1 MEPQIGALSLT
12 AIAMIIVFAVLWGLA
27 LIINLMK
34 WFSVRKQEEVL
45 QAPQAPIDEVS
56 APETAATTGVAPE
69 IVAAIT
75 AALAAYL
82 DQGANQLFVSAIYRL
97 APGESWAAAGRLESM
112 SSSSL
117 IRRSF

>member
-1 MEPQIGALSLT
+1 MEVKISAVSLT
-12 AIAMIIVFAVLWGLA
+12 VLSMIVVFMVLWGLA

-34 WFSVRKQEEVL
+34 WFSVRKREEVNQTPEAL
-45 QAPQAPIDEVS
+45 MDVAS
-56 APETAATTGVAPE
+56 AAEPTETGVAPE

-82 DQGANQLFVSAIYRL
+82 DQGPGQLMVSAIYRL
-97 APGESWAAAGRLESM
+97 APGENWAAAGRLENT

-117 IRRSF
+117 IRRSL

>member
-1 MEPQIGALSLT
+1 MEPKISALSLT
-12 AIAMIIVFAVLWGLA
+12 VIAMIIVFGVLWGLA

-34 WFSVRKQEEVL
+34 WFSVRKQQEVL
-45 QAPQAPIDEVS
+45 PTPEAPMDVVS
-56 APETAATTGVAPE
+56 ASETTNTGVAPE

-97 APGESWAAAGRLESM
+97 APGESWAAAGRLESI